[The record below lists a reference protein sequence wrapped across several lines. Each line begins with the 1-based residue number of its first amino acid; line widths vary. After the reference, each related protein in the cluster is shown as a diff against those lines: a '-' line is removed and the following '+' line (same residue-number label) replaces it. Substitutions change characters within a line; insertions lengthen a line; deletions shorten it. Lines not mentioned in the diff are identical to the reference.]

1 MSKKLI
7 YGGVEVTPN
16 DPRLPEILASIVE
29 LVQKTMG
36 KQVKCRFQYI
46 NGRWE
51 RNGVDTIRPS
61 TIVKVD
67 DGSKSSLNLEQ
78 EYINPEQIFA
88 FLDEGTIHINK
99 DGMSVADCLKQP
111 GFKVVDDEGD

>member
-36 KQVKCRFQYI
+36 KQTRCRFQHI
-46 NGRWE
+46 NGSWARSGE
-51 RNGVDTIRPS
+51 ETIRPS

-111 GFKVVDDEGD
+111 GFKVVDDKGD